1 MVTAPLMA
9 TRFDELRDEAGLVRP
24 HWRAF
29 ARTLSQLSPDEFERR
44 QAAARATVQDNGVT
58 YNVYDDRAGQARP
71 WQLDIVPFIL
81 SSSDWK
87 AIEAA
92 VIQRAVLAD
101 MILRDVY
108 GPQTLMAGGVLPP
121 HLVTGH
127 PQFLRPLCGSTPVGG
142 THVHLYSADL
152 ARGPDGVWKVMLA
165 QQQSAATATLLSI
178 RCCVSD
184 TPSVTARKS

>member
-1 MVTAPLMA
+1 MSEVAERISPPA
-9 TRFDELRDEAGLVRP
+9 SRFDELRDDDGQVRP

-29 ARTLSQLSPDEFERR
+29 ARTLTQLSPDEYARR
-44 QAAARATVQDNGVT
+44 QASARATVQDNGVT
-58 YNVYDDRAGQARP
+58 YNVYDDRDGQARP

-81 SSSDWK
+81 SSADWK

-92 VIQRAVLAD
+92 VIQRAMLAD

-108 GPQTLMAGGVLPP
+108 GPQKLMAAAELPP

-127 PQFLRPLCGSTPVGG
+127 PQFLRALCGSTPAGG

-152 ARGPDGVWKVMLA
+152 ARGPDGAVHN
-165 QQQSAATATLLSI
+165 
-178 RCCVSD
+178 
-184 TPSVTARKS
+184 RKKPELPALF